1 MQSQVTHS
9 DGRKV
14 QPLLPPVDIT
24 EDAAAITLTADL
36 PGVEKDAVS
45 INVEGRTMTLD
56 APIALGE
63 ANTLVSVYAE
73 VKANH
78 YRRVFELSG
87 ELDTTAIDAGLEDG
101 VLTVRIP
108 KLERAKPRRIEVKPA

>member
-1 MQSQVTHS
+1 MQPQMTQT
-9 DGRKV
+9 DGRKAA
-14 QPLLPPVDIT
+14 PLLPPVDIV

-36 PGVEKDAVS
+36 PGVEKKAVS
-45 INVEGRTMTLD
+45 INVDGRTMTIE
-56 APIALGE
+56 APLALGE
-63 ANTLVSVYAE
+63 ASALVSVYAE

-87 ELDTTAIDAGLEDG
+87 ELDTTKIDAHFESG

-108 KLERAKPRRIEVKPA
+108 KLERAKPHRIEVRAA

>member
-1 MQSQVTHS
+1 MQPQMTQT
-9 DGRKV
+9 DGRKAA
-14 QPLLPPVDIT
+14 PLLPPVDIV

-36 PGVEKDAVS
+36 PGVEKKSVS
-45 INVEGRTMTLD
+45 INVDGRTMTIE
-56 APIALGE
+56 APLALGE
-63 ANTLVSVYAE
+63 ASALVSVYAE

-87 ELDTTAIDAGLEDG
+87 ELDTAMIDAHFESG

-108 KLERAKPRRIEVKPA
+108 KLERAKPHRIEVRAA

>member
-1 MQSQVTHS
+1 MTQT
-9 DGRKV
+9 DGRKAP
-14 QPLLPPVDIT
+14 PLLPPVDIV

-36 PGVEKDAVS
+36 PGVEKKAVS
-45 INVEGRTMTLD
+45 INVEGRTMTIE
-56 APIALGE
+56 APLALGE
-63 ANTLVSVYAE
+63 ASALVSVYAE

-87 ELDTTAIDAGLEDG
+87 ELDTTKIDAQFESG

-108 KLERAKPRRIEVKPA
+108 KQERAKPHRIEVRAA